1 MPQEKTAGVGLIQYK
16 IYDLN
21 FVNCDYLRGGQTR
34 GMADGQDDN
43 GALREAIARAL
54 LIADERL
61 DHLVGALLAQCLDE
75 LDRKGTRDA

>member
-1 MPQEKTAGVGLIQYK
+1 MPQEKTAGVRLIQYK

-21 FVNCDYLRGGQTR
+21 FVNCGRRQGGRTR
-34 GMADGQDDN
+34 GMADEQDNN

-61 DHLVGALLAQCLDE
+61 DHLVGAMLAQCLDE
-75 LDRKGTRDA
+75 LNRKGARDT

>member
-1 MPQEKTAGVGLIQYK
+1 MTVCVSLTQDK
-16 IYDLN
+16 IFDLN
-21 FVNCDYLRGGQTR
+21 FVNCGCRQGGRTR

-61 DHLVGALLAQCLDE
+61 DHLVGAMLAQCLDE
-75 LDRKGTRDA
+75 LDRKGARDS